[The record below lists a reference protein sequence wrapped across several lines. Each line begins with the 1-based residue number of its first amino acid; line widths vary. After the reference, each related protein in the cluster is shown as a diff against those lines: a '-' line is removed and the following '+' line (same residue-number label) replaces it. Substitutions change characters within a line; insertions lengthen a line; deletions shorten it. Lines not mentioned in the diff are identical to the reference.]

1 MPKLNSRV
9 KTKDGIGVAVYNN
22 LLKQKVTVK
31 IDAGNE
37 IKVAEYD
44 LGEIEVLPKIQP
56 EPVKKEQKP
65 VSKPAEEKQVEDK
78 QNNNN
83 NNNKNN
89 FKKKK
94 KKHNN
99 NKKPQEKNDAN

>member
-9 KTKDGIGVAVYNN
+9 KTKDGIGIAVYNN

-37 IKVAEYD
+37 IRVAEYD
-44 LGEIEVLPKIQP
+44 LTEIEVLPKVQP
-56 EPVKKEQKP
+56 EQPKKEPKP
-65 VSKPAEEKQVEDK
+65 NKVENEEKTEEK
-78 QNNNN
+78 PKENNNN
-83 NNNKNN
+83 NGKNNNN
-89 FKKKK
+89 FKKN

-99 NKKPQEKNDAN
+99 NNKRS